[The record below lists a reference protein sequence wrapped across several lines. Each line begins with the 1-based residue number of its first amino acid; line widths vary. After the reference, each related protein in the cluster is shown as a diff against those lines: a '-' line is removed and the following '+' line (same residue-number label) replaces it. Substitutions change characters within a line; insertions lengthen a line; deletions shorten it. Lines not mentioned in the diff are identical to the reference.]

1 MAGFLSVVYGSLF
14 LFLLSVLKLWLL
26 SRWLLPR
33 LISFVVRR
41 VTPIVSNQTNSSFS
55 PTVGAPKPA
64 SPLPVNPDSRIPHG
78 PIHHPGASIEREGRG
93 HHRRR
98 RRILPHQ
105 RPPRRVL
112 RRPHRTRRRRG
123 SPVHRAPAHAA
134 RVALLVR
141 GQKGAWGATTRPHRR
156 RDR

>member
-41 VTPIVSNQTNSSFS
+41 RVSRLSPIGASEPPRLLPSFARHPRLTSAFTPS
-55 PTVGAPKPA
+55 PR
-64 SPLPVNPDSRIPHG
+64 LPR
-78 PIHHPGASIEREGRG
+78 HHPPIATGASIGREGRG

-98 RRILPHQ
+98 RRLPAC
-105 RPPRRVL
+105 L
-112 RRPHRTRRRRG
+112 LYT
-123 SPVHRAPAHAA
+123 SDAA
-134 RVALLVR
+134 
-141 GQKGAWGATTRPHRR
+141 
-156 RDR
+156 DE